1 MLTISGWVLFGFVA
15 ILVIIIACLVAC
27 EGEFSFKGIIATV
40 IISIAI
46 IAATFAGE
54 LWYFNN
60 TASGRRA
67 IIDQVSELGNGID
80 RTINV
85 YTADGDV
92 IASYTGRIDIEQN
105 EGGYI
110 KFDFDGKRYIYYNCF
125 VETIADIP

>member
-1 MLTISGWVLFGFVA
+1 MLTISGWFLFALVA
-15 ILVIIIACLVAC
+15 ILVIVIACLIAW
-27 EGEFSFKGIIATV
+27 EGEFSFKGIIAAV

-67 IIDQVSELGNGID
+67 IIDQVSELGNGMD

-85 YTADGDV
+85 YTANGDV
-92 IASYTGRIDIEQN
+92 IASYTGKIDIEQN
-105 EGGYI
+105 AGGYI